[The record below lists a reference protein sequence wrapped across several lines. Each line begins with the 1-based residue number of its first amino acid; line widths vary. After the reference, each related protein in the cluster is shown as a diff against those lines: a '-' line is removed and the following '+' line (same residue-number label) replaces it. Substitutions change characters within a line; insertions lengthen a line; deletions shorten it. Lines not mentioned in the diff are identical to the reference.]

1 MGCWLVDRIIDG
13 VGTDGRWIM
22 AVWEVGCWLVDW
34 IIDGVG
40 GGGGRNG
47 RPLLRR
53 WRDAGGCG

>member
-1 MGCWLVDRIIDG
+1 MVDRIIDG